1 MLIIFRLILL
11 NLYIFSSISNAS
23 FLSFFKN
30 IASSNNNTEQVLDKN
45 NKPIELK
52 VQVDSSILEQIKEI
66 NNIIND
72 KNNNNNKIKDDNFNT
87 IQTQQQQIL
96 GVLGSYYC
104 NREAFNECIIKVKS
118 ITSVIDFYNIL
129 FRKRND
135 FSKLIIELNDILS
148 NAYQKSIN
156 KLYKQFDKILDIINL
171 IKLIFSDKSNDD
183 LINKLLLLDNTL
195 GLNENEIKEIL
206 NKYIY
211 QLDVLLS
218 KDTKEYYNNILSEV
232 NVKMRLKKSV
242 LPSQVL
248 FILFYNI
255 REELFSKNNELHEL
269 YISFKN
275 KITLINQKLDSI
287 NDDMKNKVQLS
298 DNNSIDNKKNPEEA
312 IVTFINSNIKEQNRS
327 NNDVM
332 DEIER
337 IMYIIN
343 SIIKSLDIFKNYVPD
358 ERILSAVEQAK
369 LKQKNTNR
377 QIENHYEK
385 DTKKNNN
392 KESKS
397 EQILNLEQ
405 KNTNKNNKQLIEVK
419 SSYNN
424 EEESNNK
431 ENTTK
436 TECKDKTE
444 NNDKVKDN
452 NKTEY
457 ENNKDNKKI
466 NNNQNI

>member
-1 MLIIFRLILL
+1 MLIIFKVILL
-11 NLYIFSSISNAS
+11 NLYIFSNTSNAS

-30 IASSNNNTEQVLDKN
+30 ISSSNSNTEQVLDKN

-52 VQVDSSILEQIKEI
+52 VQVNSSILEQIKEI

-104 NREAFNECIIKVKS
+104 NKEAFNKCIIKVKS

-135 FSKLIIELNDILS
+135 FSKLIIELNDILG
-148 NAYQKSIN
+148 NDYQKAIN
-156 KLYKQFDKILDIINL
+156 KLYEQFDKILDIINL
-171 IKLIFSDKSNDD
+171 IKLIFSDKSDED
-183 LINKLLLLDNTL
+183 LINKLLLLDNTV

-232 NVKMRLKKSV
+232 NVKIRLKKSV

-248 FILFYNI
+248 FILFYNV
-255 REELFSKNNELHEL
+255 REELFSKNNELHES

-275 KITLINQKLDSI
+275 KITLINQKLDFI
-287 NDDMKNKVQLS
+287 NNYMKDKVQLS
-298 DNNSIDNKKNPEEA
+298 DNNSIDNKKDPEDA

-327 NNDVM
+327 NNDVT

-337 IMYIIN
+337 VSYTID
-343 SIIKSLDIFKNYVPD
+343 SIIKSLDSFKNYVPD

-369 LKQKNTNR
+369 LKQKETPK
-377 QIENHYEK
+377 QIENNYEK
-385 DTKKNNN
+385 ETNIKSTEVKPSENNN

-397 EQILNLEQ
+397 EQIDNKKVDLEY
-405 KNTNKNNKQLIEVK
+405 KEEENKHTNNNNKQSEEAKL
-419 SSYNN
+419 SDNN
-424 EEESNNK
+424 KEESNNK
-431 ENTTK
+431 DKENNTK
-436 TECKDKTE
+436 TE
-444 NNDKVKDN
+444 DKVK
-452 NKTEY
+452 
-457 ENNKDNKKI
+457 ENNIRNTK
-466 NNNQNI
+466 

>member
-1 MLIIFRLILL
+1 MLIIFKVILL
-11 NLYIFSSISNAS
+11 NLYIFSNTSNAS

-30 IASSNNNTEQVLDKN
+30 ISSSNSNTEQVLDKN

-52 VQVDSSILEQIKEI
+52 VQVNSSILEQIKEI

-87 IQTQQQQIL
+87 IKTQQQQIL

-104 NREAFNECIIKVKS
+104 NKEAFNKCIIKVKS

-135 FSKLIIELNDILS
+135 FSKLIIELNDILG
-148 NAYQKSIN
+148 NDYQKAIN
-156 KLYKQFDKILDIINL
+156 KLYEQFDKILDIINL
-171 IKLIFSDKSNDD
+171 IKLIFSDKSDED
-183 LINKLLLLDNTL
+183 LINKLLLLDNTV

-232 NVKMRLKKSV
+232 NVKIRLKKSV

-248 FILFYNI
+248 FILFYNV
-255 REELFSKNNELHEL
+255 REELFSKNNELHES

-275 KITLINQKLDSI
+275 KITLINQKLDFI
-287 NDDMKNKVQLS
+287 NNYMKDKVQLS
-298 DNNSIDNKKNPEEA
+298 DNNSIDNKKDPEDA

-327 NNDVM
+327 NNDVT

-337 IMYIIN
+337 VSYTID
-343 SIIKSLDIFKNYVPD
+343 SIIKSLDSFKNYVPD

-369 LKQKNTNR
+369 LKQKETPK
-377 QIENHYEK
+377 QIENNYEK
-385 DTKKNNN
+385 ETNIKSTEVKPSENNN

-397 EQILNLEQ
+397 EQIDNKKVDLEY
-405 KNTNKNNKQLIEVK
+405 KEEENKHTNNNNKQSEEAKL
-419 SSYNN
+419 SDNN
-424 EEESNNK
+424 KEESNNK
-431 ENTTK
+431 DKENNTK
-436 TECKDKTE
+436 TE
-444 NNDKVKDN
+444 DKVK
-452 NKTEY
+452 
-457 ENNKDNKKI
+457 ENNIRNTK
-466 NNNQNI
+466 